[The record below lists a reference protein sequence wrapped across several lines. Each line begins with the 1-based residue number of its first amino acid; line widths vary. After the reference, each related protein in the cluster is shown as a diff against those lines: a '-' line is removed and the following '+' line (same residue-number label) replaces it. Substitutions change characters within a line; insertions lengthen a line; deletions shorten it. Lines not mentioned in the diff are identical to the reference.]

1 MQSLLISILLLTQL
15 FPGKTK
21 TMLCL
26 GDSYTI
32 GESVEAAERFP
43 EQTVALLNAKEKVF
57 ENPEIIARTGWTTE
71 NLMQAIEKSKPQHHY
86 DCVTLLI
93 GVNDQYQGFETSIYR
108 ENFEKLLITAIKCAD
123 NKPKKVFVISI
134 PDYGVTPFA
143 LNGKMSPEKI
153 SAEIEAFNAIN
164 KTIAEKYKVNYIDI
178 TLISQLAKTNS
189 DLLAFDKL
197 HPSAKMYGQWAT
209 LLAAAIQK

>member
-1 MQSLLISILLLTQL
+1 MQSLLISIILLTQI
-15 FPGKTK
+15 FPAKTK

-43 EQTVALLNAKEKVF
+43 EQTVALLNQEEIRFNK
-57 ENPEIIARTGWTTE
+57 PEIIAKTGWTTE
-71 NLMQAIEKSKPQHHY
+71 NLIQAIQKANPKHGY

-93 GVNDQYQGFETSIYR
+93 GVNDQYRGIETAVYRVNFET
-108 ENFEKLLITAIKCAD
+108 LLQAAIECAG

-143 LNGKMSPEKI
+143 LNGSTSPETI
-153 SAEIEAFNAIN
+153 SAEIKEFNSIN
-164 KTIAEKYKVNYIDI
+164 RLIAEGYKVNYIDI
-178 TLISQLAKTNS
+178 TPISQKAKTES
-189 DLLAFDKL
+189 DLLAFDGL
-197 HPSAKMYGQWAT
+197 HPSGKMYAQWAE
-209 LLAAAIQK
+209 LLAAAIRK